1 MPICRLSNMANLLTI
16 GILMAIICTISTA
29 GGLAMI
35 IKTRIFDKC
44 DGKYG
49 NLSEM
54 ARAMGLSVSQ
64 VYRVREGKRS
74 INHKFIIGAKIAFP
88 EYRMEELFY
97 FESDGPYN
105 DLSESV
111 VTGRYMRIVKQFAR
125 MD

>member
-1 MPICRLSNMANLLTI
+1 
-16 GILMAIICTISTA
+16 
-29 GGLAMI
+29 MI
-35 IKTRIFDKC
+35 IKTRIFDRC
-44 DGKYG
+44 GGIYG

-54 ARAMGLSVSQ
+54 AGAMGLSVSQ

-105 DLSESV
+105 YLTEPV
-111 VTGRYMRIVKQFAR
+111 VTGRYMRIVKQFTR
-125 MD
+125 MG